1 MKSGG
6 SILHKI
12 KQHSDL
18 QSSKKAFESGIFI
31 SKGQIYTSEL
41 GYLIQPWH

>member
-6 SILHKI
+6 NILEEI

-18 QSSKKAFESGIFI
+18 QSPKKAFESVIFI
-31 SKGQIYTSEL
+31 SKGQIYNLDL
-41 GYLIQPWH
+41 GYPI